1 MKIKLSDHQTKQID
15 KVLKEETKLENQKL
29 IEEIGLLQRQMLGEG
44 KHSLLIVLQGMDA
57 SGKDGAVRR
66 TFTGVNPNGI
76 SVKSFKKPTEEEY
89 AHDFLWR
96 VHKHLPAKGMIQIFN
111 RSHYEDI
118 LVPSVY
124 GYLSENTIKERY
136 DHINNF
142 EKLIESNGT
151 KILKFFLHVSKEE
164 QYERLMERVELK
176 EKHWK
181 HNDGD
186 WDTREHWD
194 DFESVYE
201 RIFEKCNSPE
211 WHIVPSDRNWEKVN
225 YIAKVVLAEL
235 KKMKITW
242 PALIT
247 EKFK

>member
-76 SVKSFKKPTEEEY
+76 NVKSFKKPTEEEY

-186 WDTREHWD
+186 WDTRKHWD